1 MMFLSLIATAITLL
15 ITTFFLIETR
25 ADRQDLRPLTRVPAQ
40 IAQKANVGDEVPVDT
55 EDFKITRLKSTNS
68 YIVLIKKSP
77 FNEAKIKAE
86 EWFEEHFPENDICEI
101 KISFIPAKNVNDK
114 LTAKDQAVEGCPEPK
129 RPTPQQLKAK

>member
-1 MMFLSLIATAITLL
+1 MFLSLIATAITLL
-15 ITTFFLIETR
+15 ITTFFLIETS

-40 IAQKANVGDEVPVDT
+40 ITQKANVGDEVPVDT

-86 EWFEEHFPENDICEI
+86 EWFDNNYPDSDICNL
-101 KISFIPAKNVNDK
+101 KISFVPEKNVTDRI
-114 LTAKDQAVEGCPEPK
+114 TAKDQVVEGCPEPK
-129 RPTPQQLKAK
+129 RPTPEQLKAK